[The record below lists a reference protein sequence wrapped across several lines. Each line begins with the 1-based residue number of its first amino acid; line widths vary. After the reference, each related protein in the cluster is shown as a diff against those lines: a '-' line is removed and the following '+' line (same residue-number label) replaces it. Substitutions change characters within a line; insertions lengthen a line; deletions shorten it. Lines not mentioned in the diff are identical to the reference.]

1 MEAPSSSLAV
11 AAWSRIN
18 AAYRPA
24 TRAAHNTHLRTYLS
38 FVVFMDLPLQFTV
51 HSVLAF
57 LEYLYV
63 NKISHRVMLNYLASL
78 RSLAKHYG
86 WDQTAL
92 SHHLVVS
99 YLKSIARNIHFNPP
113 SRGIFS
119 LHTLSAI
126 SKACAL
132 LSDPPLFRVAFLL
145 AFFAFLRMS
154 NIAPHSKAQ
163 FNPMRHRDKTSD
175 KTSSFCYLEPM
186 SFLSGLRSCKI
197 VQLIILFRSLN

>member
-1 MEAPSSSLAV
+1 MEAPSSSLAL

-18 AAYRPA
+18 TAYRPA
-24 TRAAHNTHLRTYLS
+24 TRSAHATHLRTHLS

-63 NKISHRVMLNYLASL
+63 NNISYSVMLNYLASL

-86 WDQTAL
+86 WDPAAL

-99 YLKSIARNIHFNPP
+99 YLKSVTRNTYFNAP

-119 LHTLSAI
+119 LHTLNAI
-126 SKACAL
+126 SKACIL
-132 LSDPPLFRVAFLL
+132 LSDPPLFRAAFLL
-145 AFFAFLRMS
+145 AAFAFLKIS

-163 FNPMRHRDKTSD
+163 FNPMRHI
-175 KTSSFCYLEPM
+175 
-186 SFLSGLRSCKI
+186 LR
-197 VQLIILFRSLN
+197 QDILFLKPRAHVLLK